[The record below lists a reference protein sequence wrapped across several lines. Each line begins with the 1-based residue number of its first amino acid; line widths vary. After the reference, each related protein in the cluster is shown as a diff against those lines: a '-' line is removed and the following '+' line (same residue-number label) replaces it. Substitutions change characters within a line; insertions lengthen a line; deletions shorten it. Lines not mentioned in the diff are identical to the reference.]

1 MDNIEAKSFI
11 DNIFELIKQANTIE
25 NLIAIEEKEF
35 SESKFKMDV
44 KSYPKIEFKITP
56 KEIQTLSSNGIL
68 NDDFSFQDNITSKIT
83 EPLTKLLYSLAWKN
97 GDLKK
102 LKHIAKGVSE
112 ITSNKNDQEIA
123 LVFYQFGKYLT
134 KTGQPIIDQ
143 HVMRAFLISEIEEP
157 YSIEKIEKIEE
168 FRQLST
174 ITKNEKSNI
183 QKYIKWLS
191 SGELSNELKSKEDYC
206 YYIDKILFAT
216 GRKTKLKK

>member
-11 DNIFELIKQANTIE
+11 DNIFELIKQAKTIE
-25 NLIAIEEKEF
+25 DLISIEEKEF
-35 SESKFKMDV
+35 SESKFKMEV

-56 KEIQTLSSNGIL
+56 KEIRILVSNGIL
-68 NDDFSFQDNITSKIT
+68 NKDFSFQDNITSKIT

-112 ITSNKNDQEIA
+112 ITSNENDQKTA

-143 HVMRAFLISEIEEP
+143 HVIRAFSISKLEEP
-157 YSIEKIEKIEE
+157 YSIEK
-168 FRQLST
+168 FRKLST

-183 QKYIKWLS
+183 REYIKWLS

>member
-1 MDNIEAKSFI
+1 MTNQEAKSFI
-11 DNIFELIKQANTIE
+11 DNIFELIKQAKTIE
-25 NLIAIEEKEF
+25 DLIAIEEKEF

-56 KEIQTLSSNGIL
+56 AEIQTLLSNGIL
-68 NDDFSFQDNITSKIT
+68 NKDFNFQDNITSKIT

-112 ITSNKNDQEIA
+112 ITLNENKQETA
-123 LVFYQFGKYLT
+123 LVFYQFGRYLT
-134 KTGQPIIDQ
+134 KTEGQPIVDQ
-143 HVMRAFLISEIEEP
+143 HVIRAFSISKLEEP
-157 YSIEKIEKIEE
+157 YSIEKIGE

-191 SGELSNELKSKEDYC
+191 SDDLSNELKSKEDYC

>member
-1 MDNIEAKSFI
+1 MDNMTNQEAKSFI
-11 DNIFELIKQANTIE
+11 DNIFELIKQAKTIE
-25 NLIAIEEKEF
+25 DLIAIEEDKF
-35 SESKFKMDV
+35 SGSKFRMDV

-56 KEIQTLSSNGIL
+56 KEIQTLLSNGIL
-68 NDDFSFQDNITSKIT
+68 DKDFNFQDNITSKIT

-102 LKHIAKGVSE
+102 LKHIAKGVS
-112 ITSNKNDQEIA
+112 TPNKNDQKTA

-143 HVMRAFLISEIEEP
+143 HVIRAFSISKLEEP
-157 YSIEKIEKIEE
+157 CSIKK
-168 FRQLST
+168 FRKLST
-174 ITKNEKSNI
+174 ITENEQCNI
-183 QKYIKWLS
+183 REYIKWLR
-191 SGELSNELKSKEDYC
+191 SGELSNELRSKEDYC

>member
-1 MDNIEAKSFI
+1 
-11 DNIFELIKQANTIE
+11 
-25 NLIAIEEKEF
+25 
-35 SESKFKMDV
+35 MDV

-56 KEIQTLSSNGIL
+56 AEIQTLLSNGIL
-68 NDDFSFQDNITSKIT
+68 DDDDFSFRDNITSKIT

-102 LKHIAKGVSE
+102 LKHIARGVSE
-112 ITSNKNDQEIA
+112 ITSNKNKQKTA

-143 HVMRAFLISEIEEP
+143 HVMRAFSISKIEEP
-157 YSIEKIEKIEE
+157 CSIEKIEE

-174 ITKNEKSNI
+174 ITKNEKSSI

>member
-1 MDNIEAKSFI
+1 MDNIEAKSFT
-11 DNIFELIKQANTIE
+11 DNIFKLIGQAKTIE
-25 NLIAIEEKEF
+25 DLIAIEEKKFEL
-35 SESKFKMDV
+35 KFKMDV

-56 KEIQTLSSNGIL
+56 AEIQTLLSNGIL
-68 NDDFSFQDNITSKIT
+68 DDDDFSFRDNITSKIT

-102 LKHIAKGVSE
+102 LKHIARGVSE

-134 KTGQPIIDQ
+134 KTGQPIVDQ
-143 HVMRAFLISEIEEP
+143 HVMRAFSISKIEEP
-157 YSIEKIEKIEE
+157 YSIEKIEE

-191 SGELSNELKSKEDYC
+191 SGELSN
-206 YYIDKILFAT
+206 
-216 GRKTKLKK
+216 